1 MFRRLPSENRSLEKR
16 EDRPQKPRLD
26 RRLGEPHGRDM
37 TETAELLLRVLLIGV
52 GATVTMDLWAAV
64 LRRFGVPSLDFAL
77 LGRWLGHL
85 PRGRFI
91 HASIAKAAPVR
102 GEKLLGWGLHYA
114 IGISFAMLLVAVFGL
129 GWARSPSL
137 LPALLIGVV
146 TVIAPLLILQPALG
160 AGIAST
166 KTPRPLFNSV
176 KSIVTHTVYGVGLY
190 VAALG
195 ATVVIPA

>member
-1 MFRRLPSENRSLEKR
+1 
-16 EDRPQKPRLD
+16 
-26 RRLGEPHGRDM
+26 
-37 TETAELLLRVLLIGV
+37 
-52 GATVTMDLWAAV
+52 MDLWAAV

-85 PRGRFI
+85 PRGQFM
-91 HASIAKAAPVR
+91 HASIAKAAPIR
-102 GEKLLGWGLHYA
+102 GEKLLGWGLHYT
-114 IGISFAMLLVAVFGL
+114 IGISFALLLVAVFGL
-129 GWARSPSL
+129 AWARSPSL

-146 TVIAPLLILQPALG
+146 TVAAPLLTLQPAMG
-160 AGIAST
+160 AGIASS

-176 KSIVTHTVYGVGLY
+176 KSVVTHTVYGVGLY